1 MKIALAQINPTVG
14 ALNSNAARILD
25 YYRRAAAA
33 GAELVVFPE
42 LALTGY
48 PPQDLLDRPDF
59 VEKSIRALN
68 DLARGMTGPGSVLGY
83 VQPRKAVDHP
93 GKPLYNAAA
102 LIEGGRIISRH
113 YKSLLPSYD
122 VFDESRYFEPAAVLQ
137 PAVFRE
143 MRLGITI
150 CEDIWN
156 TGIDESLPQ
165 RLYHRNPVQEL
176 AGQGVD
182 LLINIAA
189 SPYSIHKQGV
199 KAGIY
204 RNEATRHNT
213 PLVQVNQVG
222 GNDNLIFDGWSN
234 VWNETGRVV
243 AQAARFEEDLLIW
256 DSAVGTDGVDPETG
270 NTEELLYSALRLGV
284 HDYVNKCGFDK
295 VLIGLSG
302 GVDSA
307 LTAVIAADAI
317 GPEHVVGISMPSQF
331 SSDHSRD
338 DARKLADRL
347 GIEYHEIPVET
358 IYDSFTKELNPLFK
372 NLPFN
377 IAEENLQARIRGTLL
392 MTMSNK
398 FDYLVLTTGNKSEL
412 AVGFCTLYGDMNGGL
427 AVLADVL
434 KTRVYN
440 LARWVNRNG
449 ERIPASTIDKPPS
462 AELRPGQLDS
472 DSLPPYG
479 LLDPIIEAYVVNVS
493 SPGEIVSQGHDPGL
507 VNRVIR
513 MIDRTEYKRQQAA
526 VCLKVTH
533 RAFGPGRRMPIARG
547 S

>member
-14 ALNSNAARILD
+14 ALDSNSSRILD

-48 PPQDLLDRPDF
+48 PPQDLLDLPDF
-59 VEKSIRALN
+59 VEKSTRALD
-68 DLARGMTGPGSVLGY
+68 DLARGMTGPGSILGY
-83 VQPRKAVDHP
+83 VQPRKAVDDP

-102 LIEGGRIISRH
+102 VIDGGRIISRH

-122 VFDESRYFEPAAVLQ
+122 VFDESRYFEPANELQ
-137 PAVFRE
+137 PAVFRN

-204 RNEATRHNT
+204 RNEATRHGI

-234 VWNETGRVV
+234 VWNEKGLVV

-256 DSAVGTDGVDPETG
+256 DSAAGADGADPETG

-284 HDYVNKCGFDK
+284 HDYVYKCGFEK

-302 GVDSA
+302 GIDSA

-317 GPEHVVGISMPSQF
+317 GPENVVGISMPSQF
-331 SSDHSRD
+331 SSDHSRN
-338 DARKLADRL
+338 DARQLADRL

-358 IYDSFTKELNPLFK
+358 IYGSFTKELGPLFK

-377 IAEENLQARIRGTLL
+377 VAEENLQARIRGTLL

-398 FDYLVLTTGNKSEL
+398 FGYLVLTTGNKSEL

-440 LARWVNRNG
+440 LARWINRNG
-449 ERIPASTIDKPPS
+449 ERIPSSTIDKPPS

-472 DSLPPYG
+472 HSLPPYK
-479 LLDPIIEAYVVNVS
+479 LLDPIIEAYVVDVS
-493 SPGEIVSQGHDPGL
+493 SPGEIISQGHDPDL
-507 VNRVIR
+507 VNRIIR

-547 S
+547 G